1 MTELEILRRR
11 RELVVLSAELQ
22 RATLVRRL
30 ERVDRHPLHA
40 VLGFAK
46 HAASLSLALKLGL
59 FAAGRFAARKRPQSR
74 RFAGK
79 PSFLS
84 RWIWMLR
91 LVPMHRVFPV
101 LKFLNR

>member
-40 VLGFAK
+40 ALGFAK

-59 FAAGRFAARKRPQSR
+59 FAAGRIAARKRSPPVR
-74 RFAGK
+74 GAK
-79 PSFLS
+79 EPSFIS

-91 LVPMHRVFPV
+91 LVPVHRVFPV